1 MSFEMSCANCD
12 GRMIVDTL
20 GIVVACPH
28 CGTHL
33 SIPAEIPGLSD
44 SPVDPVP
51 PALDDEKDDDGDSY
65 PQSTKSTWIP
75 DIQSEDTTESFPEFS
90 PISGTAHDLAA
101 SESNILVSESE
112 VRTESE
118 VPSALRVANP
128 DPSSVMPAI
137 VTDVKQTEPVSGFP
151 VISDPNRTE
160 GHKAAVDSKVSES
173 DIQSL
178 AGLVAGMEPA
188 TTGSA
193 PNILTGDSVQETGI
207 PHLAGASAADSSPG
221 LIALDQPAG
230 APESQAASSSSK
242 EKSDPKPSA
251 KPIQKP
257 QPYDSVYSSRR
268 GKVVPN
274 PVFQAWLS
282 YTILLTA
289 GLAMAIYYIFTAPTS
304 NLESLP
310 DVKPVENVRQLVPEK
325 AKMPPGHTLELNQTQ
340 RFGNIE
346 VTPVKVTQGPLVLI
360 GRDYVEESRKIQKV
374 GTVLKLWLKFKNV
387 SQDQTIA
394 PLDNDLLFY
403 RNPDPKRKAGVLA
416 NNFLCPADQKS
427 EQGHLVW
434 VYDHNVDDDYDLKG
448 QQLGAELEP
457 GEETLIYIP
466 TENSGWDK
474 LQGPLIW
481 RVHFRKGYSPK
492 NYGVTTIF
500 EVAFP
505 SDAIESDASNA

>member
-12 GRMIVDTL
+12 GRMMVDTL

-33 SIPAEIPGLSD
+33 SIPAEIPGVSD
-44 SPVDPVP
+44 CPGESVP
-51 PALDDEKDDDGDSY
+51 PAVDDEKDDDTDSS
-65 PQSTKSTWIP
+65 PQSTKSTWVP
-75 DIQSEDTTESFPEFS
+75 DNQSEDTSESFPDFS
-90 PISGTAHDLAA
+90 PISGTAQDLAT

-137 VTDVKQTEPVSGFP
+137 VTDVKHSEPVSGFP
-151 VISDPNRTE
+151 VLSE
-160 GHKAAVDSKVSES
+160 GQNASGGSKVSES
-173 DIQSL
+173 DIKSL
-178 AGLVAGMEPA
+178 AGLVAGTEPA
-188 TTGSA
+188 ATGSA
-193 PNILTGDSVQETGI
+193 PNILTGESVQETAI
-207 PHLAGASAADSSPG
+207 PHLAGGSNADSSPG
-221 LIALDQPAG
+221 LIALDQPSP
-230 APESQAASSSSK
+230 APESQAAASISK
-242 EKSDPKPSA
+242 EKSNPKPST
-251 KPIQKP
+251 KPIQKTP
-257 QPYDSVYSSRR
+257 PYDSVYSSRR
-268 GKVVPN
+268 GKVIPN

-325 AKMPPGHTLELNQTQ
+325 AKMPPGHTLTLNQTQ

-360 GRDYVEESRKIQKV
+360 GRDYVEESRKIQNA

-387 SQDQTIA
+387 SKDQSIA

-448 QQLGAELEP
+448 QQLGADLKP

-481 RVHFRKGYSPK
+481 RIHFRKGYSPK

-505 SDAIESDASNA
+505 SDAIESEASNA